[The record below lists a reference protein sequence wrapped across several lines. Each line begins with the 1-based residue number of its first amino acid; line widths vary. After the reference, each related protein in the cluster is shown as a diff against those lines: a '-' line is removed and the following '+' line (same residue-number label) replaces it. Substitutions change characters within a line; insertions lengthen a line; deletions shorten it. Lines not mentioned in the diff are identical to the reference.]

1 MFKNVLK
8 YFSIVIILTGLLLAY
23 LSLFGIETNRF
34 NNLIQNTFSK
44 HNDKVEV
51 KFDKVKILLNLS
63 KLSISLKASDI
74 DLFYDDKKIKLKSIK
89 TKYSLLAFWKKEFG
103 IQNVFIESDN
113 NNLKSIVN
121 FIRIYKN
128 SARLIIFEKMLKR
141 GTINVNLKLNFSKDG
156 KIKNNYQIK
165 GFIKDAE
172 IRLLNNNILSNID
185 LNFEV
190 QNDFY
195 LFKNTKSRY
204 KGIDLLSNEI
214 KVIPTKNSNQNF
226 SITGDINHKSVKL
239 NPEHLSLFFKN
250 EIKNF
255 ENIKLSSN
263 NNFSLIIKKYKIK
276 SYKVDTKIKLN
287 TLKFKTD
294 QLKIKEYFPS
304 FKGIVDLKDHKVKVL
319 FQKNFFSIQGEG
331 SYSIDSNSEKI
342 TYDIKKLP
350 KSIDFITKIN
360 INETPINIEFLNY
373 KKKENKDSSLF
384 VEGEVNEKNFL
395 LKKVFFSESKNSFL
409 INKLN
414 LKKNFKID
422 NIEIIDFDYVNNN
435 KKKNKIL
442 LKRDKKNY
450 FITGETFDAAKLLD
464 EILLGDDKGGISRFF
479 SNLNTIIKINLDRVF
494 IGDTDFLKP
503 LKSDIEFKKN
513 NLVSLNLLGEMVD
526 SKKLNLTIRTNE
538 KNDKITTLFAENA
551 KPLVKKYKFIKGFDE
566 GSLDFYSIKKFRS
579 PVSKSKLKIQN
590 FKLKEVPV
598 LTKIL
603 TLASLQGIADLLTG
617 EGIRFEEFEMDFEKK
632 KDLMTINEI
641 YAIGPA
647 ISILMD
653 GYVQGKNLVSLRG
666 TLVPATTINK
676 FIGSIPILG
685 KILVGT
691 KTGEGVFG
699 VSFKIKGPPKNL
711 KTTVNPIKTL
721 TPRFITR
728 TLEKIKK
735 TEIKIENTP

>member
-89 TKYSLLAFWKKEFG
+89 TNYSLLAFWKREFG

-113 NNLKSIVN
+113 NNLKSIIN

-128 SARLIIFEKMLKR
+128 NARLIIFEKMLEK

-239 NPEHLSLFFKN
+239 SPEHLSLFFKN

-304 FKGIVDLKDHKVKVL
+304 FKGIVDLKDHKVKVI
-319 FQKNFFSIQGEG
+319 FQKNFFSVQGEG
-331 SYSIDSNSEKI
+331 SYLIDSNSEKI

-360 INETPINIEFLNY
+360 INETPINIEFLSY

-513 NLVSLNLLGEMVD
+513 NLVSLNLWGEMVD

-617 EGIRFEEFEMDFEKK
+617 EGIRFEEFEMDFDNK

-685 KILVGT
+685 KILVGK

>member
-89 TKYSLLAFWKKEFG
+89 TNYSLLAFWKKEFG

-128 SARLIIFEKMLKR
+128 NARLIIFEKMLKR

-226 SITGDINHKSVKL
+226 SITGDIYHKSVKL
-239 NPEHLSLFFKN
+239 SPEHLSLFFKN

-319 FQKNFFSIQGEG
+319 FQKNFF
-331 SYSIDSNSEKI
+331 
-342 TYDIKKLP
+342 L
-350 KSIDFITKIN
+350 F
-360 INETPINIEFLNY
+360 
-373 KKKENKDSSLF
+373 KE
-384 VEGEVNEKNFL
+384 
-395 LKKVFFSESKNSFL
+395 
-409 INKLN
+409 
-414 LKKNFKID
+414 
-422 NIEIIDFDYVNNN
+422 
-435 KKKNKIL
+435 
-442 LKRDKKNY
+442 
-450 FITGETFDAAKLLD
+450 
-464 EILLGDDKGGISRFF
+464 
-479 SNLNTIIKINLDRVF
+479 RVV
-494 IGDTDFLKP
+494 T
-503 LKSDIEFKKN
+503 
-513 NLVSLNLLGEMVD
+513 
-526 SKKLNLTIRTNE
+526 
-538 KNDKITTLFAENA
+538 
-551 KPLVKKYKFIKGFDE
+551 
-566 GSLDFYSIKKFRS
+566 
-579 PVSKSKLKIQN
+579 
-590 FKLKEVPV
+590 
-598 LTKIL
+598 
-603 TLASLQGIADLLTG
+603 
-617 EGIRFEEFEMDFEKK
+617 
-632 KDLMTINEI
+632 
-641 YAIGPA
+641 
-647 ISILMD
+647 
-653 GYVQGKNLVSLRG
+653 
-666 TLVPATTINK
+666 
-676 FIGSIPILG
+676 
-685 KILVGT
+685 
-691 KTGEGVFG
+691 
-699 VSFKIKGPPKNL
+699 
-711 KTTVNPIKTL
+711 
-721 TPRFITR
+721 
-728 TLEKIKK
+728 
-735 TEIKIENTP
+735 